1 MIKKII
7 MGAHK
12 CGANSILYLDRKNKT
27 SFFFRQIAMPYMYN
41 LKIATK
47 PFGNFLVISEKVRIR

>member
-12 CGANSILYLDRKNKT
+12 CGANLILYLDRKNKT
-27 SFFFRQIAMPYMYN
+27 SFFPSNCNMHN

-47 PFGNFLVISEKVRIR
+47 PFGNFLVKSEKVRIR